1 MAEPVEQLHLL
12 LAVAADLVVG
22 GEVLHE
28 LFDASPKLIREVR
41 RRRSDERVDVVAGDL
56 GHVLSLSLPSAAVR
70 RLSAAEVGLLV
81 TIVIWSINFTLTKYV
96 LDHGFL
102 PLAYSAVRFTT
113 AALLFAA
120 ITLALERSLRMSRR
134 DLLFLFGAAV
144 IGIWLNQLGFV
155 YSLKYTTASTAALV
169 FGTLPI
175 FTMLIARL
183 TGVERL
189 SKRFVAAAGGQLP
202 RSRTRRA
209 RRARGGRGQPEGDPP
224 RARSARRRGRCYSVA
239 IAPLMRRYSP
249 FRISAVGLLMGAALI
264 LPTAAPQL
272 ATQDW
277 TTSRRSSGAILVVSI
292 IGPLV
297 ITNVL
302 WFTAIDRVGPS
313 RASLYANL
321 QPFLGA
327 LFALLL
333 LSEEMTALQVVGGLA
348 IAAGIALSRRRPAIP
363 AAE

>member
-1 MAEPVEQLHLL
+1 M
-12 LAVAADLVVG
+12 
-22 GEVLHE
+22 
-28 LFDASPKLIREVR
+28 S
-41 RRRSDERVDVVAGDL
+41 SRVTSATDSSV
-56 GHVLSLSLPSAAVR
+56 SLPSAAVR
-70 RLSAAEVGLLV
+70 RLSAAEVGLV
-81 TIVIWSINFTLTKYV
+81 ITIVIWSINFTLTKYV
-96 LDHGFL
+96 LDHGFQ

-113 AALLFAA
+113 AALLFCA
-120 ITLALERSLRMSRR
+120 ITFALERSLRMRR
-134 DLLFLFGAAV
+134 HDLLFLFGAAV
-144 IGIWLNQLGFV
+144 VGIWLNQLGFV
-155 YSLKYTTASTAALV
+155 YSLQYTTASTAALV

-189 SKRFVAAAGGQLP
+189 SKRFVAAAGVSFLGVALVALGAHGEVAGSP
-202 RSRTRRA
+202 KGILLA
-209 RRARGGRGQPEGDPP
+209 LLG
-224 RARSARRRGRCYSVA
+224 SATWAVYSVA
-239 IAPLMRRYSP
+239 IAPLMRSYSP
-249 FRISAVGLLMGAALI
+249 FRISALGLLMGAALI

-277 TTSRRSSGAILVVSI
+277 DLEPLVWGILVVSI

-327 LFALLL
+327 LFALLIL
-333 LSEEMTALQVVGGLA
+333 NERMTALQAVGGLA

>member
-1 MAEPVEQLHLL
+1 VAEPVEQLQLL
-12 LAVAADLVVG
+12 LGVAADLVVG

-28 LFDASPKLIREVR
+28 LLDARAELVREVR
-41 RRRSDERVDVVAGDL
+41 GRRPDELVDVVAGDL
-56 GHVLSLSLPSAAVR
+56 SHCESVSLPSGAVR

-81 TIVIWSINFTLTKYV
+81 TIVIWSINFTMTKYV
-96 LDHGFL
+96 LGHGFQ

-120 ITLALERSLRMSRR
+120 ITYALERSLRMSRR

-144 IGIWLNQLGFV
+144 VGIWLNQLGFV
-155 YSLKYTTASTAALV
+155 YSLQYTTASTAALV

-175 FTMLIARL
+175 FTMLIASL
-183 TGVERL
+183 TGVEHL
-189 SKRFVAAAGGQLP
+189 SKRFVAAAGVSFLGVALVALGAHGEVAGSP
-202 RSRTRRA
+202 RGILLA
-209 RRARGGRGQPEGDPP
+209 LLG
-224 RARSARRRGRCYSVA
+224 SATWAVYSVA
-239 IAPLMRRYSP
+239 IAPLMRSYSP
-249 FRISAVGLLMGAALI
+249 FRISALGLLMGAALI
-264 LPTAAPQL
+264 VPTAAPQL
-272 ATQDW
+272 AQQDW
-277 TTSRRSSGAILVVSI
+277 DLSPLVWTILGFSI

-333 LSEEMTALQVVGGLA
+333 LSEQMTALQATGGLA
-348 IAAGIALSRRRPAIP
+348 IAAGIVLSRRRPAIP

>member
-1 MAEPVEQLHLL
+1 MTEAVEQLHLL
-12 LAVAADLVVG
+12 LGVSADLVALGKVADELLDSCAELV
-22 GEVLHE
+22 GEVRSRRPDE
-28 LFDASPKLIREVR
+28 L
-41 RRRSDERVDVVAGDL
+41 VDVVSGDL
-56 GHVLSLSLPSAAVR
+56 GHARSVSLPSAAVR
-70 RLSAAEVGLLV
+70 RLSAAEIGLLITV
-81 TIVIWSINFTLTKYV
+81 VIWSINFTMTKYV
-96 LDHGFL
+96 IGHGFQ

-120 ITLALERSLRMSRR
+120 ITLAFERSLRMSRR
-134 DLLFLFGAAV
+134 DVLLLFGAAAV
-144 IGIWLNQLGFV
+144 GIWLNQISFV
-155 YSLKYTTASTAALV
+155 YALKYTTASTAALI

-175 FTMLIARL
+175 FTMLVARL

-189 SKRFVAAAGGQLP
+189 SRRFVAAAGVSFVGVALVALGSHGEVAGSP
-202 RSRTRRA
+202 KGIGLA
-209 RRARGGRGQPEGDPP
+209 LVG
-224 RARSARRRGRCYSVA
+224 SATWAVYSVA
-239 IAPLMRRYSP
+239 IAPLMQRYSP
-249 FRISAVGLLMGAALI
+249 FRISAVGLLMGAALL

-272 ATQDW
+272 ASQDW
-277 TTSRRSSGAILVVSI
+277 DLSPIVWTILGISI
-292 IGPLV
+292 VGPLV

-333 LSEEMTALQVVGGLA
+333 LSERMTPLQVVGGLA
-348 IAAGIALSRRRPAIP
+348 IAAGIGLARRRPAIP

>member
-1 MAEPVEQLHLL
+1 
-12 LAVAADLVVG
+12 
-22 GEVLHE
+22 
-28 LFDASPKLIREVR
+28 
-41 RRRSDERVDVVAGDL
+41 
-56 GHVLSLSLPSAAVR
+56 VR
-70 RLSAAEVGLLV
+70 RLTAAEVGLLV

-96 LDHGFL
+96 LSHGFQ

-120 ITLALERSLRMSRR
+120 ITYALERSLRMSRR
-134 DLLFLFGAAV
+134 DVLLLLGAV
-144 IGIWLNQLGFV
+144 VVGIWLNQIGFV

-175 FTMLIARL
+175 FTMLMARW

-189 SKRFVAAAGGQLP
+189 SKRFVGAAGVSFLGVALVALG
-202 RSRTRRA
+202 SH
-209 RRARGGRGQPEGDPP
+209 GDVAGSPKGIML
-224 RARSARRRGRCYSVA
+224 ALVGSATWAVYSVA

-272 ATQDW
+272 VRQEWDLSPLVW
-277 TTSRRSSGAILVVSI
+277 TILGISI
-292 IGPLV
+292 VGPLV

-333 LSEEMTALQVVGGLA
+333 LSEQMTPLQAAGGLA
-348 IAAGIALSRRRPAIP
+348 IAAGIVLARRRPAIP

>member
-1 MAEPVEQLHLL
+1 M
-12 LAVAADLVVG
+12 VG
-22 GEVLHE
+22 GEVLDE
-28 LFDASPKLIREVR
+28 LFDASPKLVGEVR

-56 GHVLSLSLPSAAVR
+56 GHAARVSLPSAAVR
-70 RLSAAEVGLLV
+70 RLSAAEVGLV
-81 TIVIWSINFTLTKYV
+81 ITIVIWSINFTLTKYV
-96 LDHGFL
+96 LDHGFQ

-113 AALLFAA
+113 AALLFCA
-120 ITLALERSLRMSRR
+120 ITFALERSLRMRRR

-144 IGIWLNQLGFV
+144 VGIWLNQLGFV
-155 YSLKYTTASTAALV
+155 YSLQYTTASTAALV

-189 SKRFVAAAGGQLP
+189 SKRFVAAAGISFLGVALVALGAHGEVAGSP
-202 RSRTRRA
+202 KGILLA
-209 RRARGGRGQPEGDPP
+209 LLG
-224 RARSARRRGRCYSVA
+224 SATWAVYSVA
-239 IAPLMRRYSP
+239 IAPLMRSYSP
-249 FRISAVGLLMGAALI
+249 FRISALGLLMGAALI

-277 TTSRRSSGAILVVSI
+277 DLEPLVWGILAVSI

-327 LFALLL
+327 LFALLIL
-333 LSEEMTALQVVGGLA
+333 NEKMTGLQAVGGLA

>member
-1 MAEPVEQLHLL
+1 MAKSVEQLHLL
-12 LAVAADLVVG
+12 LGVAADLVTG
-22 GEVLHE
+22 RKVLHE
-28 LFDASPKLIREVR
+28 LLDASAKLVREVR
-41 RRRSDERVDVVAGDL
+41 RRRPDERVDVVPGDVS
-56 GHVLSLSLPSAAVR
+56 HDQSVSLPSAAVR
-70 RLSAAEVGLLV
+70 RLSAAEIGLLV

-96 LDHGFL
+96 LDHGFQ

-113 AALLFAA
+113 AALLFTA
-120 ITLALERSLRMSRR
+120 ITFALERSLRMGRR
-134 DLLFLFGAAV
+134 DLVFLFGAAV

-155 YSLKYTTASTAALV
+155 YSLTYTTASTAALV

-175 FTMLIARL
+175 FTMLIARWS
-183 TGVERL
+183 GVERL
-189 SKRFVAAAGGQLP
+189 SKRFVAAAVVSFLGVALVALGAHGEVAGSPTGILL
-202 RSRTRRA
+202 A
-209 RRARGGRGQPEGDPP
+209 LLG
-224 RARSARRRGRCYSVA
+224 SATWAVYSVA

-249 FRISAVGLLMGAALI
+249 FRISALGLLMGAALI

-272 ATQDW
+272 AEQDW
-277 TTSRRSSGAILVVSI
+277 NLSPLVWTILGLSI

-333 LSEEMTALQVVGGLA
+333 LSEQMTALQAAGGLA

>member
-1 MAEPVEQLHLL
+1 MSAF
-12 LAVAADLVVG
+12 VG
-22 GEVLHE
+22 SATRG
-28 LFDASPKLIREVR
+28 
-41 RRRSDERVDVVAGDL
+41 
-56 GHVLSLSLPSAAVR
+56 SLSLASARVR
-70 RLSAAEVGLLV
+70 RPSAAEVGLLV
-81 TIVIWSINFTLTKYV
+81 TVVIWSLNFTMTKYV
-96 LDHGFL
+96 LDHGFK
-102 PLAYSAVRFTT
+102 PLAYSSLRFTA

-120 ITLALERSLRMSRR
+120 ITLVVERSLRMRRR
-134 DLLFLFGAAV
+134 DLTLLFGAAIV
-144 IGIWLNQLGFV
+144 GIWLNQIGFV

-175 FTMLIARL
+175 FTMLIARW

-189 SKRFVAAAGGQLP
+189 SKRFVAAAAVSFLGVALVALGAHGEVAGSPKGIVL
-202 RSRTRRA
+202 A
-209 RRARGGRGQPEGDPP
+209 LVG
-224 RARSARRRGRCYSVA
+224 SATWAVYSVA

-272 ATQDW
+272 TRQDW
-277 TTSRRSSGAILVVSI
+277 DLSPLVWTILGFSI
-292 IGPLV
+292 VGPLV

-333 LSEEMTALQVVGGLA
+333 LSEQMTALQAVGGIA
-348 IAAGIALSRRRPAIP
+348 IAAGIVLARRRPAIP

>member
-1 MAEPVEQLHLL
+1 M
-12 LAVAADLVVG
+12 
-22 GEVLHE
+22 
-28 LFDASPKLIREVR
+28 S
-41 RRRSDERVDVVAGDL
+41 SRVTSATGSSV
-56 GHVLSLSLPSAAVR
+56 SLPSAAVR
-70 RLSAAEVGLLV
+70 RLSAAEVGLV
-81 TIVIWSINFTLTKYV
+81 ITIVIWSINFTLTKYV
-96 LDHGFL
+96 LDHGFQ

-113 AALLFAA
+113 AALLFCA
-120 ITLALERSLRMSRR
+120 ITFALERSLRMRRR

-144 IGIWLNQLGFV
+144 VGIWLNQLGFV
-155 YSLKYTTASTAALV
+155 YSLQYTTASTAALV

-189 SKRFVAAAGGQLP
+189 SKRFVAAAGISFLGVALVALGAHGEVAGSP
-202 RSRTRRA
+202 KGILLA
-209 RRARGGRGQPEGDPP
+209 LLG
-224 RARSARRRGRCYSVA
+224 SATWAVYSVA
-239 IAPLMRRYSP
+239 IAPLMRSYSP
-249 FRISAVGLLMGAALI
+249 FRISALGLLMGAALI

-277 TTSRRSSGAILVVSI
+277 DLEPLVWGILVVSI

-327 LFALLL
+327 LFALLIL
-333 LSEEMTALQVVGGLA
+333 NEKMTALQAVGGLA

>member
-1 MAEPVEQLHLL
+1 VAEPVEQLHLL
-12 LAVAADLVVG
+12 LGVTADLVVG
-22 GEVLHE
+22 GEVTDE
-28 LFDASPKLIREVR
+28 LLDARAELVREVR
-41 RRRSDERVDVVAGDL
+41 RRRPDELVDVVAGDL

-70 RLSAAEVGLLV
+70 RLSAAEVGLLI
-81 TIVIWSINFTLTKYV
+81 TIVIWSINFTMTKYV
-96 LDHGFL
+96 LGHGFQ

-113 AALLFAA
+113 AALLFTA
-120 ITLALERSLRMSRR
+120 ITYALERSLRMSRR

-144 IGIWLNQLGFV
+144 VGIWLNQIGFV
-155 YSLKYTTASTAALV
+155 YSLEYTTASTAALV

-189 SKRFVAAAGGQLP
+189 SKRFVAAAGVSFLGVALVALGAHGEVAGSP
-202 RSRTRRA
+202 KGILLA
-209 RRARGGRGQPEGDPP
+209 LLG
-224 RARSARRRGRCYSVA
+224 SATWAVYSVA
-239 IAPLMRRYSP
+239 IAPLMRSYSP
-249 FRISAVGLLMGAALI
+249 FRISALGLLMGAALI

-272 ATQDW
+272 AQQDW
-277 TTSRRSSGAILVVSI
+277 DLSPLVWTILGFSI

-313 RASLYANL
+313 RASIYANL

-333 LSEEMTALQVVGGLA
+333 LSEKMTALQAAGGLA

>member
-1 MAEPVEQLHLL
+1 VAEPIEQLHLL
-12 LAVAADLVVG
+12 LGVAADLVVG

-28 LFDASPKLIREVR
+28 LLDSRAKLIREVR
-41 RRRSDERVDVVAGDL
+41 RRRPDELVDVVAGDL
-56 GHVLSLSLPSAAVR
+56 GHGQSVSLPSAAVR

-81 TIVIWSINFTLTKYV
+81 TIAIWSINFTMTKYV
-96 LDHGFL
+96 LEHGFQ

-113 AALLFAA
+113 AAILFAA
-120 ITLALERSLRMSRR
+120 FTFAVERSLRMSRR
-134 DLLFLFGAAV
+134 DVFLLFGAV
-144 IGIWLNQLGFV
+144 VFGIWLNQFAFV

-175 FTMLIARL
+175 FTMLIARW

-189 SKRFVAAAGGQLP
+189 SKRFVAAAGVSFLGVALVALGAHGGVAGSP
-202 RSRTRRA
+202 RGIALALAGAATWA
-209 RRARGGRGQPEGDPP
+209 V
-224 RARSARRRGRCYSVA
+224 YSVA

-264 LPTAAPQL
+264 LPTASPQL
-272 ATQDW
+272 SQQDW
-277 TTSRRSSGAILVVSI
+277 DLSPLVWTILGFSI
-292 IGPLV
+292 VGPLV

-333 LSEEMTALQVVGGLA
+333 LSETMTALQAAGGLA
-348 IAAGIALSRRRPAIP
+348 IAAGIVLARRRQALP

>member
-1 MAEPVEQLHLL
+1 M
-12 LAVAADLVVG
+12 
-22 GEVLHE
+22 
-28 LFDASPKLIREVR
+28 S
-41 RRRSDERVDVVAGDL
+41 SRVTSATDSSV
-56 GHVLSLSLPSAAVR
+56 SLPSAAVR
-70 RLSAAEVGLLV
+70 RLSAAEVGLV
-81 TIVIWSINFTLTKYV
+81 ITIVIWSINFTLTKYV
-96 LDHGFL
+96 LDHGFQ

-113 AALLFAA
+113 AALLFCA
-120 ITLALERSLRMSRR
+120 ITFALERSLRMRRR

-144 IGIWLNQLGFV
+144 VGIWLNQLGFV
-155 YSLKYTTASTAALV
+155 YSLQYTTASTAALV

-189 SKRFVAAAGGQLP
+189 SKRFVAAAGISFLGVALVALGAHGEVAGSP
-202 RSRTRRA
+202 KGILLA
-209 RRARGGRGQPEGDPP
+209 LLG
-224 RARSARRRGRCYSVA
+224 SATWAVYSVA
-239 IAPLMRRYSP
+239 IAPLMRSYSP
-249 FRISAVGLLMGAALI
+249 FRISALGLLMGAALI

-277 TTSRRSSGAILVVSI
+277 DLEPLVWGILVVSI

-327 LFALLL
+327 LFALLIL
-333 LSEEMTALQVVGGLA
+333 NEKMTALQAVGGLA

>member
-1 MAEPVEQLHLL
+1 VAETVEQLHLL
-12 LAVAADLVVG
+12 LGVPADLVVG

-28 LFDASPKLIREVR
+28 LFDASAELVREVR

-56 GHVLSLSLPSAAVR
+56 GHAGRVSLPSAAVR
-70 RLSAAEVGLLV
+70 RLSAAEVGLVV

-96 LDHGFL
+96 LGHGFL

-113 AALLFAA
+113 AALIFCAL
-120 ITLALERSLRMSRR
+120 TLALERSLRMSRR

-144 IGIWLNQLGFV
+144 VGIWLNQLGFV
-155 YSLKYTTASTAALV
+155 YSLQYTTASTAALV

-189 SKRFVAAAGGQLP
+189 SRRFVAAAGVSFLGVLLVALGAHGEVAGSP
-202 RSRTRRA
+202 KGILLA
-209 RRARGGRGQPEGDPP
+209 LLG
-224 RARSARRRGRCYSVA
+224 SATWAVYSVA
-239 IAPLMRRYSP
+239 IAPLMRTYSP
-249 FRISAVGLLMGAALI
+249 FRISALGLLMGAALI

-272 ATQDW
+272 ADQNWEDLSPLVW
-277 TTSRRSSGAILVVSI
+277 TILGISI

-297 ITNVL
+297 ITNIL

-333 LSEEMTALQVVGGLA
+333 LSEEMTLLQVVGGLA
-348 IAAGIALSRRRPAIP
+348 IAAGIVLSRRRPAIP

>member
-1 MAEPVEQLHLL
+1 VAETIEQLHLL
-12 LAVAADLVVG
+12 LGVAANLVVG

-28 LFDASPKLIREVR
+28 LFDASSELVREVR

-56 GHVLSLSLPSAAVR
+56 GHAGRVSLASAAVR

-113 AALLFAA
+113 AALIFCA

-134 DLLFLFGAAV
+134 DLLFLFAAAV
-144 IGIWLNQLGFV
+144 VGIWLNQLGFV
-155 YSLKYTTASTAALV
+155 YSLQFTTASTAALV

-175 FTMLIARL
+175 FTMLIARV

-189 SKRFVAAAGGQLP
+189 SKRFVAAAGVSFLGVLLVALGAHGEVAGSP
-202 RSRTRRA
+202 KGILLA
-209 RRARGGRGQPEGDPP
+209 LLG
-224 RARSARRRGRCYSVA
+224 SATWAVYSVA
-239 IAPLMRRYSP
+239 IAPLMRTYSP
-249 FRISAVGLLMGAALI
+249 FRISALALLMGAALI

-272 ATQDW
+272 ADQDW
-277 TTSRRSSGAILVVSI
+277 DLSPLVWTILGVSI

-333 LSEEMTALQVVGGLA
+333 LSEEMTVLQVVGGLA

>member
-1 MAEPVEQLHLL
+1 MAEPVEQFHLL
-12 LAVAADLVVG
+12 LGVAADVV
-22 GEVLHE
+22 VAWKFAHE
-28 LFDASPKLIREVR
+28 LLDAGAQLIREVR
-41 RRRSDERVDVVAGDL
+41 RRRPDKLVDVVAGDL
-56 GHVLSLSLPSAAVR
+56 GHNQSVSLPSAAVR

-96 LDHGFL
+96 LDHGFQ
-102 PLAYSAVRFTT
+102 PLAYSAVRFTS

-120 ITLALERSLRMSRR
+120 ITFALERSLRMSRR
-134 DLLFLFGAAV
+134 DLLLLFGAV
-144 IGIWLNQLGFV
+144 VVGIWLNQIGFV
-155 YSLKYTTASTAALV
+155 YALKYTTASTAALV

-175 FTMLIARL
+175 FTMLIARW

-189 SKRFVAAAGGQLP
+189 SKRFVAAAGVSFLGVALVALGAHGEVAGSP
-202 RSRTRRA
+202 KGIVLA
-209 RRARGGRGQPEGDPP
+209 LVG
-224 RARSARRRGRCYSVA
+224 SATWAVYSVA
-239 IAPLMRRYSP
+239 IAPLMRSYSP
-249 FRISAVGLLMGAALI
+249 FRISAVGLLMGAALL

-272 ATQDW
+272 ARQTWDLSPLVW
-277 TTSRRSSGAILVVSI
+277 TILGVSI
-292 IGPLV
+292 VGPLV

-333 LSEEMTALQVVGGLA
+333 LSEKMTALQAAGGLA
-348 IAAGIALSRRRPAIP
+348 IAAGIVLARRRPAIP

>member
-1 MAEPVEQLHLL
+1 M
-12 LAVAADLVVG
+12 
-22 GEVLHE
+22 
-28 LFDASPKLIREVR
+28 
-41 RRRSDERVDVVAGDL
+41 
-56 GHVLSLSLPSAAVR
+56 
-70 RLSAAEVGLLV
+70 
-81 TIVIWSINFTLTKYV
+81 N
-96 LDHGFL
+96 
-102 PLAYSAVRFTT
+102 
-113 AALLFAA
+113 
-120 ITLALERSLRMSRR
+120 RR
-134 DLLFLFGAAV
+134 DLLLLFGAVV
-144 IGIWLNQLGFV
+144 IGIWLNQIGFV

-175 FTMLIARL
+175 FTMLVARWS
-183 TGVERL
+183 GVERL
-189 SKRFVAAAGGQLP
+189 SKRFVAAAGVSFLGVALVALGAHGEIAGSP
-202 RSRTRRA
+202 KGIVLA
-209 RRARGGRGQPEGDPP
+209 LVG
-224 RARSARRRGRCYSVA
+224 SATWAVYSVA

-272 ATQDW
+272 ARQDW
-277 TTSRRSSGAILVVSI
+277 DLSPLVWTILGFSI

-333 LSEEMTALQVVGGLA
+333 LSETMTALQAAGGLA
-348 IAAGIALSRRRPAIP
+348 IAAGIVLSRRRPAIP